1 MKSENHTAD
10 GTPTMGEGSSAAWV
24 NSPKRVGGGS
34 DKIRHTKLAIL
45 PPQAEKEL
53 WHAADRLGQRALILL
68 LTKYYLRPEQIT
80 SAIVEDCSLIVNGF
94 ERGIAV
100 DPTDVDLVRA
110 WLERKRRPR
119 SAPAIRNL
127 LASLKR
133 QVAENLAA
141 SNKELGAYTDWLHLL
156 DIGVV
161 TIRRLARERHAEASN
176 FEEATY
182 CELLHDEDADPFDN
196 LRWQSEVARRTL
208 ARAAQEIVSEIKE
221 DRKTWEKQ

>member
-1 MKSENHTAD
+1 
-10 GTPTMGEGSSAAWV
+10 MGEGSSAAWV
-24 NSPKRVGGGS
+24 NSPNRVGVGS
-34 DKIRHTKLAIL
+34 DKIRRTKLAIL

-53 WHAADRLGQRALILL
+53 WYAADRLGQRALILL

-80 SAIVEDCSLIVNGF
+80 SARVENCSLIVDGF
-94 ERGIAV
+94 ERSIAV
-100 DPTDVDLVRA
+100 DPADVDLVRA

-133 QVAENLAA
+133 QVAANLEA

-161 TIRRLARERHAEASN
+161 AIRRLARERHAEASN
-176 FEEATY
+176 FEEAAY

-196 LRWQSEVARRTL
+196 LRWQSGVARRTL

-221 DRKTWEKQ
+221 DRKAWQKQ